1 MIFTAKVSRFGGKMK
16 EKYSR
21 EKSDLRLNIDRFFT
35 FCREN
40 ITENTF
46 QDVKEQFLEIFKRYG
61 VEFICTTEPKRNFVK
76 NGKLTDEGFRL
87 YFQFPNEEK
96 YEFFKGKVFENFK
109 DTLFI
114 KIKKYKLD
122 DANSLYT
129 GYIAFKN
136 LRKDNKEEDL

>member
-1 MIFTAKVSRFGGKMK
+1 MIFTAKIAALEEKMK
-16 EKYSR
+16 EKYTR

-46 QDVKEQFLEIFKRYG
+46 QDVKEQFLEIFKKYG

-76 NGKLTDEGFRL
+76 NGELTEEGFRL
-87 YFQFPNEEK
+87 YFQFPTEEK

-122 DANSLYT
+122 ENSNLYT

-136 LRKDNKEEDL
+136 LRKEK

>member
-1 MIFTAKVSRFGGKMK
+1 MK
-16 EKYSR
+16 EKFTR

-46 QDVKEQFLEIFKRYG
+46 QNINECFMEIFKKHD

-76 NGKLTDEGFRL
+76 NGKLIEEGFRL
-87 YFQFPNEEK
+87 HFQFLDEEK
-96 YEFFKGKVFENFK
+96 YEFFKTKLFENFK

-114 KIKKYKLD
+114 KIKKYKFED
-122 DANSLYT
+122 NDKKCS
-129 GYIAFKN
+129 GYIQLRN
-136 LRKDNKEEDL
+136 LRKEFTEEK